1 MRPYTHI
8 YNDCASCLNLFHSES
23 SRSSDLKHAPF
34 LSTPLSVRKVRYSQL
49 SLWSHSQT
57 IPPCMGWG
65 QTGIGGKSLLSF
77 YLSLPMPTIPICCE
91 TSFFLNGLELRI
103 LLAYNQIDLPL
114 YFLFPLGRDLVWFIL
129 RLSTMPP
136 ALPSPRSR
144 ITLLSLVL

>member
-1 MRPYTHI
+1 M
-8 YNDCASCLNLFHSES
+8 D
-23 SRSSDLKHAPF
+23 
-34 LSTPLSVRKVRYSQL
+34 
-49 SLWSHSQT
+49 
-57 IPPCMGWG
+57 WG
-65 QTGIGGKSLLSF
+65 QDGIGGKSLLSF
-77 YLSLPMPTIPICCE
+77 YLSIAHAYYSNFVVKHL
-91 TSFFLNGLELRI
+91 FFLNGLGLRI